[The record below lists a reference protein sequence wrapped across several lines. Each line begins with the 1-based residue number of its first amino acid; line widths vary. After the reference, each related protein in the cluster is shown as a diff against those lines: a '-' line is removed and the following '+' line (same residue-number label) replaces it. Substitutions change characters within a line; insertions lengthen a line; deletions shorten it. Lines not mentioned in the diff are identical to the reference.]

1 VQARLL
7 LRGREAP
14 VFALPDAHAVAARL
28 GVSVPPLVEGA
39 PLFELA
45 ILCASLPGD
54 PVAPWAILLAGAAA
68 RLWRWY
74 AGPLGAAGD

>member
-1 VQARLL
+1 M
-7 LRGREAP
+7 
-14 VFALPDAHAVAARL
+14 FALPDAHAVAARL